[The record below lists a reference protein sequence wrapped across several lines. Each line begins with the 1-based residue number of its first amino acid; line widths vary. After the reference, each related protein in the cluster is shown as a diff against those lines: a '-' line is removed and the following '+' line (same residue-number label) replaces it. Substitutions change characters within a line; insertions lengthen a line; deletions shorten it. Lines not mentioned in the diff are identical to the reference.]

1 MTGSGG
7 DWVLVDSFASVTEAA
22 RRIRE
27 IEGYPVTGVFLE
39 MHVCTEHGSDAEA
52 FAHLEHKGRKALY
65 AVKRRGN

>member
-7 DWVLVDSFASVTEAA
+7 AWVLVDTFESMTAAA

-27 IEGYPVTGVFLE
+27 IEAYPVSGVFLE
-39 MHVCTEHGSDAEA
+39 MHVGTEHSNDAEA

-65 AVKRRGN
+65 VIKRRLN